1 MTLIELIKKIIE
13 LAEENPKERILTLPV
28 YLCVDGKRAVLMDS
42 DNIEIRGDCAVLIK
56 SIEIVADAE

>member
-13 LAEENPKERILTLPV
+13 LAEENPEKRILSLPV

-42 DNIEIRGDCAVLIK
+42 DNIEIKDNCAVLFK